1 MKDSMEALGDL
12 GRHEGVSYVG
22 HHHNGV
28 NSDEPAGPTAGASAA
43 AAAAARASAAAA
55 AAATTAD
62 INMAG
67 IMPMPYGH
75 DHDGTS
81 DGADAAAAGAAS
93 FAAAPAGL
101 RYIHHDGSGENVN
114 EGTDGGAAIDLRPV
128 AQGADGNAFANTDTA
143 DVPMDSSPIRMAAAF
158 LTATDKPTGK
168 DFRGGQPGWQASLYQ
183 FLLFRARNGA
193 AAIPK
198 ANGGTHEKQLHLW
211 VQNQKRHAKL
221 MKVGEKSSMTADRLA
236 VLEDINFPFHFR
248 GEAHWKKNYEALK
261 RFKADKGHCLV
272 PRGYAENPK
281 LGEWVVD
288 QRRQYK
294 FIHEGKPSLL
304 TDDRKAKLDALG
316 FTWQVRER
324 MDWNKRYQQLVEYK
338 NKHGNTIVPQNYAKN
353 KPLGK
358 WTAKQREQY
367 RFRVEGKHS
376 FLTGERIEKLNDI
389 GFVWAIKGRYKKENY
404 GKYPFPE
411 QQQQQQS
418 QPQQQPQQEQ
428 QQQQQQQQQEKEGF
442 GDPSTAAV
450 ADPVPMPPFQQEHM
464 GYAAAS
470 PPLGASAD
478 PPEPMPQ
485 MLQPGPSPI
494 QVHEPH
500 PSDHDGREEEVHGV

>member
-1 MKDSMEALGDL
+1 MKDSMEALGEL

-28 NSDEPAGPTAGASAA
+28 NYDEPSGPSAGAS

-55 AAATTAD
+55 ASAATSTTAD

-67 IMPMPYGH
+67 IMPMPYRH
-75 DHDGTS
+75 DHDGAS
-81 DGADAAAAGAAS
+81 EGGDAASAGAAGFAAAAAGL
-93 FAAAPAGL
+93 P
-101 RYIHHDGSGENVN
+101 YVHHGGSSANVSQ
-114 EGTDGGAAIDLRPV
+114 GTDGGATVDIRHAT
-128 AQGADGNAFANTDTA
+128 QGADVNVVANTDTA
-143 DVPMDSSPIRMAAAF
+143 DVAMGSSPIRTAAAF
-158 LTATDKPTGK
+158 LTATDKPSGK

-221 MKVGEKSSMTADRLA
+221 MKMGEKSSMTADRLA

-248 GEAHWKKNYEALK
+248 GEAHWNKNYEALK

-294 FIHEGKPSLL
+294 FVHDGKPSLL
-304 TDDRKAKLDALG
+304 TDDRKTKLDALG

-324 MDWNKRYQQLVEYK
+324 IDWNKRYQQLVEYK
-338 NKHGNTIVPQNYAKN
+338 SKHGNTIVPQNYAKN

-367 RFRVEGKHS
+367 RFRLEGKHS
-376 FLTGERIEKLNDI
+376 FLTDERIEKLNDI

-404 GKYPFPE
+404 GKYPFP
-411 QQQQQQS
+411 
-418 QPQQQPQQEQ
+418 QQEQ
-428 QQQQQQQQQEKEGF
+428 QEQQQEKEGF
-442 GDPSTAAV
+442 GDPSTAAA

-464 GYAAAS
+464 GYADAS
-470 PPLGASAD
+470 PHLHVGASSD

-494 QVHEPH
+494 RVHEPH
-500 PSDHDGREEEVHGV
+500 PTCHDGQEEEMHGV